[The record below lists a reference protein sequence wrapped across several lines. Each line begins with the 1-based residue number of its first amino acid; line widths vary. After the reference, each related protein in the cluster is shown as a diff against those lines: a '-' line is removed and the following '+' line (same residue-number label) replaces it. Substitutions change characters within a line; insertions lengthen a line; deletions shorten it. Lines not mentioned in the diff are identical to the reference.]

1 MEAGRGPTL
10 EDLRARREEI
20 LRIAALHGAVNVR
33 VFGSVVRGQA
43 RPDSDVDFLVDV
55 HTDRRGFEFF
65 SVLEDLRRDLE
76 LLLGWPVDVGEAIQP
91 PARDKV
97 EQKMLL
103 L

>member
-1 MEAGRGPTL
+1 MKANRAPTM
-10 EDLRARREEI
+10 EDLKSRRDQI
-20 LRIAALHGAVNVR
+20 MQIAASHGASNVR

-76 LLLGWPVDVGEAIQP
+76 SLLGWPVDVGEAIQP

-97 EQKMLL
+97 EQEMLL